1 MGEPDPQSCFVAG
14 PPLLAAGHQDR
25 SRQSAPGMYGMSR
38 GIPSQKALDAALPV
52 AQARGEVMFFRQ
64 DPGTPCNF
72 LINYAGGGVVV
83 RIRRARRLH
92 CTMPEIVTQNS
103 ESLDLLRSAVL
114 SPGITREFW
123 LWSPYGTMRFFRVE
137 DAGLIELD
145 RKGEPLKPLVFGLA
159 GRKKSAGQKN
169 PVQKTGNPASG
180 KNESPEK
187 SPGTIAQPPCT
198 SKPDHEQSRTGES
211 DPPAIRYLR
220 RRARGTSHSP
230 DQPASPEKR
239 ASDGGQPGENPP
251 SVGDRISPG

>member
-1 MGEPDPQSCFVAG
+1 
-14 PPLLAAGHQDR
+14 
-25 SRQSAPGMYGMSR
+25 MSR
-38 GIPSQKALDAALPV
+38 GIPSQKALDAALPF

-83 RIRRARRLH
+83 RIRRTRRLH
-92 CTMPEIVTQNS
+92 CTMHEIAAQNI
-103 ESLDLLRSAVL
+103 ESLDLLRSAAR

-145 RKGEPLKPLVFGLA
+145 RQGEPLKLPAA
-159 GRKKSAGQKN
+159 GFSAKKKSVGQKN
-169 PVQKTGNPASG
+169 PVLKTSNPASE
-180 KNESPEK
+180 KNESTET
-187 SPGTIAQPPCT
+187 SPGTLSQPPCT

-211 DPPAIRYLR
+211 DSPAIRYLR
-220 RRARGTSHSP
+220 RRVIKMIRSP
-230 DQPASPEKR
+230 NQPASPEER
-239 ASDGGQPGENPP
+239 VSEGGPLGEISP